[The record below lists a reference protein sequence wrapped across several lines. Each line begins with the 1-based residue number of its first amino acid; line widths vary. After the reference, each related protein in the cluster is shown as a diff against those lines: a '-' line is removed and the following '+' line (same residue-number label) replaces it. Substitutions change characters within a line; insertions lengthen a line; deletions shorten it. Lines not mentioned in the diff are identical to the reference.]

1 MRHPL
6 SFSPKLKKPNP
17 PKFQK
22 AISPQKAAVK
32 SAAMPKNSPS
42 KAKHGV
48 PVPTKKPKAPRP
60 KTPAKPKSLKKGKPK
75 KEVKSAV
82 VKLRLPTAL
91 FRANTLYAKDDNLSK
106 PVLLDFQFLAEP
118 KPVFCSA

>member
-1 MRHPL
+1 MRHSL
-6 SFSPKLKKPNP
+6 LFAPKLKKPNP

-22 AISPQKAAVK
+22 AKSQQKAAAK
-32 SAAMPKNSPS
+32 SAAMPKNSLS
-42 KAKHGV
+42 KAKHGAQ
-48 PVPTKKPKAPRP
+48 VPTKKRKAPRL
-60 KTPAKPKSLKKGKPK
+60 KTPVKPKSLKKGKPK

-91 FRANTLYAKDDNLSK
+91 FRANTLYAKDDILSK

-118 KPVFCSA
+118 KLVFCSA